1 MPDQRR
7 LPFPEDS
14 VSYKYYLKEKAV
26 EKDEE
31 EDEVLLNSSV
41 IKNANGSSYVEYNG
55 AKVMVACIGPKD
67 LAKREDFSLSG
78 LLKIELSYCAF
89 ASRASRRAPSKTTE
103 EEKEQAQIIEEALK
117 SVILLKRYPKS
128 QIDMRVQ
135 VICEGLAE
143 TTTMAAIVTACG
155 LAAADAGLDMY
166 GVVIG
171 AATMGTFASIMPELN
186 QVTGILSVAE
196 NIEDEMKAVN
206 KRAQALYPAI
216 MQHLKEKDV

>member
-1 MPDQRR
+1 MISKNDNFFQENMPDQRR

-14 VSYKYYLKEKAV
+14 VSYKYYLKEKPAAK
-26 EKDEE
+26 EEE
-31 EDEVLLNSSV
+31 EDEILLNSSL

-55 AKVMVACIGPKD
+55 AKGNFNLQISRLIFLKVMVACIGPKD

-89 ASRASRRAPSKTTE
+89 ASRAARRAPSKTTE

-135 VICEGLAE
+135 VICEGAAE

-171 AATMGTFASIMPELN
+171 GMGQRN
-186 QVTGILSVAE
+186 
-196 NIEDEMKAVN
+196 
-206 KRAQALYPAI
+206 
-216 MQHLKEKDV
+216 

>member
-1 MPDQRR
+1 MEALMLSTTVQKVIFR
-7 LPFPEDS
+7 
-14 VSYKYYLKEKAV
+14 KYLGLHFFE
-26 EKDEE
+26 
-31 EDEVLLNSSV
+31 
-41 IKNANGSSYVEYNG
+41 
-55 AKVMVACIGPKD
+55 VMVACIGPKD

-171 AATMGTFASIMPELN
+171 GMGQRN
-186 QVTGILSVAE
+186 
-196 NIEDEMKAVN
+196 
-206 KRAQALYPAI
+206 
-216 MQHLKEKDV
+216 

>member
-1 MPDQRR
+1 
-7 LPFPEDS
+7 
-14 VSYKYYLKEKAV
+14 
-26 EKDEE
+26 
-31 EDEVLLNSSV
+31 
-41 IKNANGSSYVEYNG
+41 
-55 AKVMVACIGPKD
+55 MVACIGPKD

-89 ASRASRRAPSKTTE
+89 SSRTTRRAPSKTTE
-103 EEKEQAQIIEEALK
+103 QEKEQAQIIEEALK

-135 VICEGLAE
+135 VICEGIAE

-166 GVVIG
+166 GVVVGGKGERTRANLKDINWMIISELRIPFYFPAALIKIFL
-171 AATMGTFASIMPELN
+171 AATIGTFASIMPELN

-216 MQHLKEKDV
+216 MQHLKQKDV